1 MPTIAK
7 KEKTSVQ
14 INYNHFR
21 SFGFDEGGLEEKI
34 HNILCAEFIKF
45 ESKEKI
51 QAVPKEMIYTT
62 LLETEKESDIAKA
75 LATLQKTKGGYCIIK
90 ETKDGIMPGLSFG
103 ILR

>member
-7 KEKTSVQ
+7 EEKTAVQ

-34 HNILCAEFIKF
+34 YNILCAEFIKF
-45 ESKEKI
+45 ENKEKI
-51 QAVPKEMIYTT
+51 QAVSKKIVYEK
-62 LLETEKESDIAKA
+62 LLKTESENNIAKA
-75 LATLQKTKGGYCIIK
+75 FTTLEETKGGYCIIK
-90 ETKDGIMPGLSFG
+90 VTKDSIIPGLSFG